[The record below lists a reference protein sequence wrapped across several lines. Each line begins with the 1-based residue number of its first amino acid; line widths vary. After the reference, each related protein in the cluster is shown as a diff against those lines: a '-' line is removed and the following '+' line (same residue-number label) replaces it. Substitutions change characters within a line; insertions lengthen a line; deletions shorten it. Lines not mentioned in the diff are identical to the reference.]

1 MYYRISLPARMLT
14 VLAAMTLNVL
24 CLSASLH
31 AQDNPPLG
39 GGPQAGRPHHNPDP
53 VAQLRAE
60 ISRLRRDYLAR
71 IAALEIRLARLEQAP
86 ADDLSA
92 GDDLEALRAAARAAA
107 RPRAEG
113 QVNVDPSLSAPAT
126 SVPAPVADA
135 PRPGSLNV
143 LNPEISLTGN
153 VLAVASDRGRESLEI
168 QEFELDLQA
177 ALDPFS
183 RTRLTVAMHGEEVE
197 IEEGYVVYP
206 SLPGGLELTFGKFR
220 QQFGVLNRQ
229 HLHALPQTE
238 LPAVLT
244 TVFGAEGLAQTGISL
259 RWLLP
264 RPWAGANEITL
275 QLTDGSNEAFG
286 GEDFEHLSVLAH
298 LKNFWEAGAAT
309 WFEWG
314 LSGAAGKTH
323 QGGDSRV
330 WGTDLTYHWQPPARA
345 KYRELTWRT
354 EVLLARRDDRHGSAA
369 ADAWGG
375 YSYLEVLA
383 ARNLYFGIRYDDVAD
398 PVDCGGEACVALR
411 RRSFVP
417 YLSWWQSELVRLRAE
432 YQRLERDAGDTENRF
447 VLQLTWAA
455 GPHKH
460 ESY

>member
-1 MYYRISLPARMLT
+1 MYSRKSFPGRLWP
-14 VLAAMTLNVL
+14 VLAAVTLDL
-24 CLSASLH
+24 WCLSA
-31 AQDNPPLG
+31 PL
-39 GGPQAGRPHHNPDP
+39 QARESPDS
-53 VAQLRAE
+53 VARLRAE
-60 ISRLRRDYLAR
+60 INQLRQDYQAR
-71 IAALEIRLARLEQAP
+71 IAALEARLARLEPAP
-86 ADDLSA
+86 AEQPSA
-92 GDDLEALRAAARAAA
+92 DRDLEALRAAARATGGQTDPTAGGGQRVGIDSSASTAA
-107 RPRAEG
+107 G
-113 QVNVDPSLSAPAT
+113 PAI
-126 SVPAPVADA
+126 PAP
-135 PRPGSLNV
+135 PQRRGLNV

-153 VLAVASDRGRESLEI
+153 VLATASDHGRESLEI

-206 SLPGGLELTFGKFR
+206 SLAGGLELTLGKFR

-229 HLHALPQTE
+229 HLHALPQTD
-238 LPAVLT
+238 LPAALT

-275 QLTDGSNEAFG
+275 QITDGSNDAFG
-286 GEDFEHLSVLAH
+286 GEDFERLAALAH
-298 LKNFWEAGAAT
+298 LKNFWEVGAAT

-314 LSGAAGKTH
+314 LSGAAGKASE
-323 QGGDSRV
+323 GGDSWV

-354 EVLLARRDDRHGSAA
+354 EVLLSRRDDQHGDTVAG
-369 ADAWGG
+369 DVWGG
-375 YSYLEVLA
+375 YTYLEGLI
-383 ARNLYFGIRYDDVAD
+383 ARNLYLGVRYDDVAEAFD
-398 PVDCGGEACVALR
+398 PSLR
-411 RRSFVP
+411 RRGFVP
-417 YLSWWQSELVRLRAE
+417 YLSWWQSELVRLRGQ
-432 YQRLERDAGDTENRF
+432 YQRLEHEAGGTENRF